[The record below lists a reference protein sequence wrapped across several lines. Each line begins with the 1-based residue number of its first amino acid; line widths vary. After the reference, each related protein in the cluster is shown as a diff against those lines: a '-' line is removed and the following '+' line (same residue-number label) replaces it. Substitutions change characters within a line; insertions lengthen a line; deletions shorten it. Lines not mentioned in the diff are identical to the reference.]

1 MLVGVV
7 AAVLGIFLFS
17 MYNRKKKVVYF
28 LLFIDTRSY
37 YAIQYIQ
44 NAKDL
49 ERSLDSLEKGVEEE
63 TPKQEMGKLGSTL
76 PLLAMTCTIL
86 HVHVQC
92 HVHVHVHVQCIYTC
106 TLYL

>member
-17 MYNRKKKVVYF
+17 MYNRKKKVVY
-28 LLFIDTRSY
+28 FIDTRSY

-63 TPKQEMGKLGSTL
+63 TPKQEMGKLGSTVIGYDMHNL
-76 PLLAMTCTIL
+76 TCTFTMSFIL
-86 HVHVQC
+86 AL
-92 HVHVHVHVQCIYTC
+92 YT
-106 TLYL
+106 YEANRAAPV